1 MNSSGKE
8 SSGGLNYKEL
18 RRAMSFLL
26 EWPQVLTPC
35 GMVEFLALIMPVA
48 MALELQASMLKVQFF
63 GMIYSSDPLLCH
75 VVLTMYPPFLDAF
88 DGQEGRIASRLML
101 LSRETQHHL
110 VFRLLGLH
118 WLLGFSELVLRREV
132 RKLKAIVDM
141 GLRFYPSVFDPL
153 ALKALKLD
161 LLAFCSICV
170 DMLKLEGV
178 SGEDAG
184 NDKLVV
190 KVFQD
195 GLVSVS
201 AFKWLPPGSTE
212 TAVAFRTL
220 HRFLIGASSHSDNDP
235 STTRS
240 LMDSTTFTSIQG
252 MLVDLMLECRRLVPV
267 IVALTDR
274 LFGCQKHRWLGERLL
289 QTFDQHLLPKV
300 KLDYT
305 LVSCFPIFDKIAES
319 DTIPPRGLLELLTKF
334 MAFLVVRHGPYT
346 GLRSW
351 SQGSRV
357 LGICRTFLMHHH
369 SSRLFLRLSRL
380 FAFTCLYFPD
390 LEVRDNARIYLRL
403 LICVPGK
410 KLRDMLN
417 LGEEL
422 GISPS
427 ALPSFNIQSPVSADN
442 LKKSRN
448 ISSYIHLERVIP
460 LLVKQFWSL
469 SLSSFGFGNN
479 ESSYLEGIR
488 DSEPIIEESE
498 TDSSSNIYISPETER
513 IDRPQEPLRVMDAKI
528 SEILVTLRMHF
539 SCIPDVRH
547 MPGLKVRISC
557 SLRFESDTLSHI
569 WGLNSPTGVLG
580 ELDALPALYATV
592 LNFSSS
598 APYGSIASYHIPFL
612 LGEPPRKTDISDQ
625 AASLAIVP
633 VENGSGEEE
642 SFRAAPV
649 MIELEPREPTPGL
662 IDVSIETNAEN
673 GHIIRGQLH
682 SITIGIEDMF
692 LKAVVPPGIP
702 EEASPGYYLDLFSAL
717 WEACGNSNTGR
728 ETFPLKGGKGVAA
741 IAGTRSVKLLE
752 VPASS
757 VIQATER
764 YLAPFVVSVLGE
776 PLVSLVKDGGIIRDI
791 IWKDEASDYAL
802 DITSSGTNFDRG
814 PLPLTYTDDVDEM
827 DSLVNIRKKNMGCF
841 LILIFLPPRFHLL
854 FQMEVC
860 DVSTLVRIR
869 TDHWPCLAYTD
880 DYLEALFLA

>member
-1 MNSSGKE
+1 M
-8 SSGGLNYKEL
+8 
-18 RRAMSFLL
+18 LL
-26 EWPQVLTPC
+26 
-35 GMVEFLALIMPVA
+35 FILAL
-48 MALELQASMLKVQFF
+48 
-63 GMIYSSDPLLCH
+63 C
-75 VVLTMYPPFLDAF
+75 
-88 DGQEGRIASRLML
+88 
-101 LSRETQHHL
+101 
-110 VFRLLGLH
+110 
-118 WLLGFSELVLRREV
+118 
-132 RKLKAIVDM
+132 
-141 GLRFYPSVFDPL
+141 
-153 ALKALKLD
+153 
-161 LLAFCSICV
+161 
-170 DMLKLEGV
+170 
-178 SGEDAG
+178 
-184 NDKLVV
+184 
-190 KVFQD
+190 
-195 GLVSVS
+195 
-201 AFKWLPPGSTE
+201 
-212 TAVAFRTL
+212 
-220 HRFLIGASSHSDNDP
+220 
-235 STTRS
+235 
-240 LMDSTTFTSIQG
+240 
-252 MLVDLMLECRRLVPV
+252 
-267 IVALTDR
+267 
-274 LFGCQKHRWLGERLL
+274 
-289 QTFDQHLLPKV
+289 
-300 KLDYT
+300 
-305 LVSCFPIFDKIAES
+305 
-319 DTIPPRGLLELLTKF
+319 
-334 MAFLVVRHGPYT
+334 
-346 GLRSW
+346 
-351 SQGSRV
+351 
-357 LGICRTFLMHHH
+357 
-369 SSRLFLRLSRL
+369 
-380 FAFTCLYFPD
+380 
-390 LEVRDNARIYLRL
+390 RIYLRL

-427 ALPSFNIQSPVSADN
+427 ALPSFNIRSPVSADN

-460 LLVKQFWSL
+460 LLVKQFWAL

-479 ESSYLEGIR
+479 ESGYLEGIR
-488 DSEPIIEESE
+488 DSEPLIEESE

-539 SCIPDVRH
+539 SCIPDFRH

-557 SLRFESDTLSHI
+557 SLRFESDTLSRI
-569 WGLNSPTGVLG
+569 WGLDSPTGVLG

-612 LGEPPRKTDISDQ
+612 LGEPPRKIDISDQ
-625 AASLAIVP
+625 TASLAIVP
-633 VENGSGEEE
+633 VENGSGEED
-642 SFRAAPV
+642 SFRAPV